1 MIMKEGLGMMRESL
15 STTAYQEFS
24 MDDVILYSRGF
35 AGEIGSSAIVIIDEP
50 CKDNRKEKIVR
61 PLGEGEKIHFS
72 SSGLQGLTGEPHYIV
87 DSKYIVGYVD
97 KENKAIIF
105 NPRYYD
111 YNRFQTQSSDNRP
124 KHLPYSEERIA
135 EGVLRF
141 DQKELEVP
149 DKQIDK

>member
-15 STTAYQEFS
+15 STTAYPEFS
-24 MDDVILYSRGF
+24 MDNVILYSRGF
-35 AGEIGSSAIVIIDEP
+35 MGEIGSSAIVIIDEP
-50 CKDNRKEKIVR
+50 CKDNRKEKIVK
-61 PLGEGEKIHFS
+61 PLEKEEKIHFLP
-72 SSGLQGLTGEPHYIV
+72 SGLQGLTGEPHYIV
-87 DSKYIVGYVD
+87 DTKYIVGYVD

-149 DKQIDK
+149 DKHIDK

>member
-1 MIMKEGLGMMRESL
+1 MVNVPTLVSHL
-15 STTAYQEFS
+15 PFFQQQ
-24 MDDVILYSRGF
+24 VNVL
-35 AGEIGSSAIVIIDEP
+35 
-50 CKDNRKEKIVR
+50 
-61 PLGEGEKIHFS
+61 
-72 SSGLQGLTGEPHYIV
+72 
-87 DSKYIVGYVD
+87 YVD

-124 KHLPYSEERIA
+124 KRLPYSEERIA